1 MAAFTYPGVYIEEIS
16 SGQHTISGVATSIAA
31 FVGWTNQGPV
41 GSPTMVESWSQYQ
54 AQFGGFIPG
63 NYLGYAVYQFF
74 ANGGSQAYIVRLV
87 DGLTA
92 TTAGNLIGGL
102 YLFANS
108 PGAWGNGITVSISNV
123 QTSGSTTTFN
133 LTVSNSSGQT
143 LESYTNLS
151 TTSTDPTYALTV
163 INNDSNYISF
173 NIPGNLSGTLLTI
186 ASGAAVSGGSFT
198 VGEKVT
204 QTGTGATALVV
215 KAPTGTDPMVVED
228 LIGTP
233 SASGADTWTDTGG
246 ATFTPASLPT
256 PGATTI
262 NATMMPMT
270 ITAGA
275 AVSGTFLAGEIV
287 TQTGSGAK
295 AVVVGAPTGS
305 NSMVVQNV
313 TGTPSAAK
321 ADTWTNSIGAV
332 FTPLAAPTVTVSAA
346 SATLGAGSSSTTG
359 SDGTVLTPNTPG
371 FTAALTGANGYQ
383 LLANVPIFN
392 ILCVPGEN
400 DAGQI
405 PDIID
410 FCHAHRAFMIVDAD
424 QTATQ
429 TTLAS
434 GPTDHS
440 KTSYTLKNPSYA
452 AFYYPWVLAPDPA
465 AGFRPTLFPP
475 SGFVAGTY
483 ASTDANRGVWKAPAG
498 IQATLSGSLGL
509 QIALNDAQNG
519 NLNPYA
525 VNCLRQFPVYGNVV
539 WGARTMDGADAVG
552 SEYKYVNLR
561 RLAMF
566 IESSLYQG
574 TQWVV
579 FEPNAEPLWGQVRLS
594 IGTFLQ
600 QLFLQGAFA
609 GTSPQTAYFVK
620 CDADNN
626 PDATVSQGIVNITV
640 GFAPLYPAEFVI
652 IQITQMLNS

>member
-1 MAAFTYPGVYIEEIS
+1 VYIEEIS

-41 GSPTMVESWSQYQ
+41 GSPTMVESWPQYQ

-74 ANGGSQAYIVRLV
+74 NNGGSQAYIVRLV
-87 DGLTA
+87 DAATA
-92 TTAGNLIGGL
+92 ATAGSLIGGL
-102 YLFANS
+102 YIFANS
-108 PGAWGNGITVSISNV
+108 PGNWGNGITVAISNV
-123 QTSGSTTTFN
+123 VTTGTVTTFN
-133 LTVSNSSGQT
+133 LKVLNSSGQT

-151 TTSTDPTYALTV
+151 TSSASPTYALTV

-173 NIPGNLSGTLLTI
+173 NVPGLGAATGLPMTI
-186 ASGAAVSGGSFT
+186 ASGGAVTGTFSA
-198 VGEKVT
+198 GELVT
-204 QTGTGATALVV
+204 QGGTGATATLVV
-215 KAPTGTDPMVVED
+215 APTGSNPMVVQNVS
-228 LIGTP
+228 GTP
-233 SASGADTWTDTGG
+233 SASSGDTWTDTGG
-246 ATFTPASLPT
+246 ATFTPSAVPT
-256 PGATTI
+256 
-262 NATMMPMT
+262 
-270 ITAGA
+270 
-275 AVSGTFLAGEIV
+275 L
-287 TQTGSGAK
+287 
-295 AVVVGAPTGS
+295 
-305 NSMVVQNV
+305 
-313 TGTPSAAK
+313 
-321 ADTWTNSIGAV
+321 
-332 FTPLAAPTVTVSAA
+332 TVTATSG
-346 SATLGAGSSSTTG
+346 TLGAGTEPLTG
-359 SDGTVLTPNTPG
+359 ADGTPLVPNTSG
-371 FTAALTGANGYQ
+371 FTTALIGANGYQ

-405 PDIID
+405 PDIVN
-410 FCHAHRAFMIVDAD
+410 FCQAYRAFMIVDAD
-424 QTATQ
+424 QTATP

-434 GPTDHS
+434 GPTDYAG
-440 KTSYTLKNPSYA
+440 TSYTLDNPSYA
-452 AFYYPWVLAPDPA
+452 GFYYPWIQAPDPA
-465 AGFRPTLFPP
+465 VGFRPALFPP
-475 SGFVAGTY
+475 SGYVAG
-483 ASTDANRGVWKAPAG
+483 AFAATDANRGVWKAPAG
-498 IQATLSGSLGL
+498 IQATLAGSLGL

-525 VNCLRQFPVYGNVV
+525 VNCLRQFPIYGNVV

-626 PDATVSQGIVNITV
+626 PDATVSQGVVNITV
-640 GFAPLYPAEFVI
+640 GFAPLYPAEFVV
-652 IQITQMLNS
+652 IQITQILNS

>member
-1 MAAFTYPGVYIEEIS
+1 MEDVAMAAFTYPGVYIEEIS

-31 FVGWTNQGPV
+31 FAGWTNQGPV
-41 GSPTMVESWSQYQ
+41 GNPTMVENWSQYQ

-87 DGLTA
+87 DSTA
-92 TTAGNLIGGL
+92 TTAGSLIGGL
-102 YLFANS
+102 YFFANN
-108 PGAWGNGITVSISNV
+108 PGKWGSSITVSISNV
-123 QTSGSTTTFN
+123 KTTGTTTTFN
-133 LTVSNSSGQT
+133 LAVSNSSGQT

-151 TTSTDPTYALTV
+151 TASTDPTYALTV
-163 INNDSNYISF
+163 INNDSNYISLAA
-173 NIPGNLSGTLLTI
+173 PGLSPATTLPMTV
-186 ASGAAVSGGSFT
+186 ASSAAV
-198 VGEKVT
+198 
-204 QTGTGATALVV
+204 TGT
-215 KAPTGTDPMVVED
+215 
-228 LIGTP
+228 
-233 SASGADTWTDTGG
+233 
-246 ATFTPASLPT
+246 F
-256 PGATTI
+256 
-262 NATMMPMT
+262 
-270 ITAGA
+270 TAGE
-275 AVSGTFLAGEIV
+275 VV
-287 TQTGSGAK
+287 TQTGSGAT
-295 AVVVGAPTGS
+295 AVLVVAPTGTEP
-305 NSMVVQNV
+305 MVVQNV
-313 TGTPSAAK
+313 SGAPAATGDWKDSG
-321 ADTWTNSIGAV
+321 GAV
-332 FTPLAAPTVTVSAA
+332 FAPSALPAVTVTAA
-346 SATLGAGSSSTTG
+346 SAALSAGSYPTTG
-359 SDGTVLTPNTPG
+359 SDGTQLTPNTAG
-371 FTAALTGANGYQ
+371 FATALNGTNGYK

-400 DAGQI
+400 DAGVI
-405 PDIID
+405 PAMID
-410 FCHAHRAFMIVDAD
+410 FCKARRAFMIVDAD
-424 QTATQ
+424 QSATQ
-429 TTLAS
+429 TTLAA
-434 GPTDHS
+434 GPTDHA
-440 KTSYTLKNPSYA
+440 KTSYTLSNPSYA

-475 SGFVAGTY
+475 SGFVAGNY

-640 GFAPLYPAEFVI
+640 GFAPLYPAEFVV

>member
-41 GSPTMVESWSQYQ
+41 GRPTMVESWSQYQ

-74 ANGGSQAYIVRLV
+74 NNGGSQAYIVRLV
-87 DGLTA
+87 DA
-92 TTAGNLIGGL
+92 TTAATASSLIGGL
-102 YLFANS
+102 YIFANS
-108 PGAWGNGITVSISNV
+108 PGNWGNSITVAISNV
-123 QTSGSTTTFN
+123 TITGTKTTFN
-133 LTVSNSSGQT
+133 LKVLNAKGQT

-151 TTSTDPTYALTV
+151 TASTDPTYALTV

-173 NIPGNLSGTLLTI
+173 NVPGLGAATGLPMTI
-186 ASGAAVSGGSFT
+186 ASGAAITGNFT
-198 VGEKVT
+198 AGELVT
-204 QTGTGATALVV
+204 QTGTGATATLVV
-215 KAPTGTDPMVVED
+215 APTGTNPMVVQNVS
-228 LIGTP
+228 GTP
-233 SASGADTWTDTGG
+233 SAASADTWTD
-246 ATFTPASLPT
+246 
-256 PGATTI
+256 
-262 NATMMPMT
+262 
-270 ITAGA
+270 
-275 AVSGTFLAGEIV
+275 SG
-287 TQTGSGAK
+287 
-295 AVVVGAPTGS
+295 
-305 NSMVVQNV
+305 
-313 TGTPSAAK
+313 
-321 ADTWTNSIGAV
+321 GAV
-332 FTPLAAPTVTVSAA
+332 FTPSALPMLTVTTGSG
-346 SATLGAGSSSTTG
+346 TLGAGTEASTG
-359 SDGTVLTPNTPG
+359 EDGTPLVPNTSG
-371 FTAALTGANGYQ
+371 FTTALIGSNGYQ

-400 DAGQI
+400 DAGQMN
-405 PDIID
+405 DMVN
-410 FCHAHRAFMIVDAD
+410 FCQTYRAFMIVDAD
-424 QTATQ
+424 QTATP
-429 TTLAS
+429 TTLSS
-434 GPTDHS
+434 GPTDY
-440 KTSYTLKNPSYA
+440 TGTNYTLDNPSYA
-452 AFYYPWVLAPDPA
+452 GFYYPWIQAPDPA

-498 IQATLSGSLGL
+498 IQATLGGSLGL

-626 PDATVSQGIVNITV
+626 PDATVAQGIVNITV